1 MKIAYNP
8 LGSGAHTPA
17 PDNKD
22 IIFDL
27 VTRTI
32 YAKGVPFDG
41 TKYIAF
47 KKHTSPDNTGG
58 SEGLVPIP
66 SYSTTNT
73 RLLRED
79 GQWVNVA
86 GVSAPDDYLSTEST
100 NSVENR
106 VIAEEFE
113 KVFAQLILKAENVYK
128 IINVGGIN
136 LVASGTNDVLEFVQG
151 NGIQL
156 LPSEINKSI
165 TISTRAIG
173 QQGIDISYNSG
184 QLIAKVAD
192 TYFNRW
198 NEVFNWYTS
207 VTEEDTDNYINK
219 WQEIVDFLNG
229 VPDTTL
235 NGILANFVKD
245 LETTGEGNAV
255 TDVSKV
261 GNKITV
267 TKGNSFLPLTGGTVN
282 GWVNIRNTKS
292 TEGTLQICTGSSS
305 SKPRIRFE
313 GDVSWGYLGF
323 ASANK
328 PCYYDNSLNEY
339 ILWHSGNDGTGS
351 GLDADLLDGQH
362 ASYFATAASLGNY
375 VTLSTAQTIT
385 GQKLFTQAVIT
396 KGRVVITGGQA
407 LEWQDIED
415 RNETSCLLLPRE
427 SNGYRLNYYDG
438 TNWHWLAY
446 SSDVDAL
453 KEYYWANVK
462 ISKDSSTTTIPTFG
476 GLIVNGNSRL
486 DGQNYIMSF
495 SQNYND
501 TWSDGTNAHPW
512 YGYDHRYE
520 NTGVYSTTISDYFG
534 MTLKTAQCNL
544 SITTSKVGI
553 GTFNPIGK
561 LHIVHTSSGSVSSNN
576 AIYVTDNTTAA
587 STRFMNLFAPSL
599 TASTAATAG
608 AHIVLGVNEDAYNF
622 GYIKFVYTG
631 LSSIS
636 NAIRFGFANSDN
648 LVSILGNGNVGVGT
662 TAPKSKLSVFAY
674 SSSTPTLGALGNSGT
689 AEIGAAGSYGTY
701 FWTTGTGKGYIQQG
715 RSDGTATAY
724 DLILQMLGGNVGI
737 GISSPGHKLQ
747 VQGRIMTSSDLVDG
761 IIIHRATEAGAFV
774 RYLANNQTTKGWRA
788 GSLGGSND
796 FTFEYSSDTFST
808 TTQRMLIKN
817 TGDTYIYGN
826 LNVGASGTRN
836 YLAFRGTTGDNPG
849 TFTHTYIGENIWGGN
864 ESSELVLYKG
874 NDIGTTA
881 TTVDTSGADRIRHI
895 AGGHLFQVYKSTLS
909 GSFETICTS
918 TVPVN
923 MLAIHQTSIQTYAP
937 LVIIGDRYEGNY
949 GINMSNSNI
958 VGLNAIFTQDLAE
971 GATEGYQFKR
981 TNGNYDSI
989 WCADGTF
996 YFSPNGNNASQNG
1009 SYSTNYTV
1017 LHTGNFAYTWN
1028 ATTTKSAWSRIMSM
1042 GSDSNVILTINF
1054 SQNSQASSHTYFVN
1068 TNYGTARIAQIMYGG
1083 YQYNSNPQ
1091 VRVTKSSET
1100 FFHVE
1105 VYNTYGY
1112 NGATTI
1118 TFGCKA
1124 ILAYGSMSTISA
1136 YTVGSGTVC
1145 SSLTSSNAM
1154 ASNFIAETAINS
1166 RVLISHDTRND
1177 TITPS
1182 TYGNGFR
1189 VHFQANGTNGIN
1201 DGGSYYGLI
1210 HIKHYGSSG
1219 DHSGGYPH
1227 QIAFTPNNNLWHR
1240 IGTSSSAWG
1249 SWIKIL
1255 DSNNYA
1261 ATLDGRYVNVTGDT
1275 MTGKL
1280 TLMSNAY
1287 TDDGTTGALHLANSN
1302 ITGINA
1308 LYFADASESATEGIN
1323 FYRSATTVD
1332 TVWAA
1337 SGVLYFTPNRTYGT
1351 SGTSYTIWHSGN
1363 DGSGS
1368 GLDAD
1373 TIDNKHLSDLN
1384 VDYIYTINCT
1394 SLSTSNFYPVIF
1406 SSNDRPLHCKI
1417 QSDNRSGAH
1426 AYNQN
1431 VLEFSFVAQGWSDTP
1446 KKLTIINYGCYSNSE
1461 ITIGCIGNGNERG
1474 ATCVWVRGGSSYRIW
1489 SNRVGSLKT
1498 SNYTSGNEI
1507 FTVGTGYSGGTN
1519 TKVTIFFTPQ
1529 STISSGMYV
1538 NDLIKSSSNIYA
1550 AHFYENSDIKLK
1562 KNIKNISSS
1571 DDIPILKEFDWKK
1584 DGTHGYG
1591 LIAQEL
1597 EAMGYSELVSGS
1609 EESGKTVNYSA
1620 ALSLIV
1626 GKLQVK
1632 IKELEKE
1639 IENLKNKN

>member
-86 GVSAPDDYLSTEST
+86 GVSAPDDHLSTEST

-267 TKGNSFLPLTGGTVN
+267 TKGNSFLPLSGGTVN

-375 VTLSTAQTIT
+375 VTLTTAQTISGVKT
-385 GQKLFTQAVIT
+385 FSTQQKFTV
-396 KGRVVITGGQA
+396 
-407 LEWQDIED
+407 E
-415 RNETSCLLLPRE
+415 
-427 SNGYRLNYYDG
+427 G
-438 TNWHWLAY
+438 TAPFT
-446 SSDVDAL
+446 VT
-453 KEYYWANVK
+453 
-462 ISKDSSTTTIPTFG
+462 STTQVTN
-476 GLIVNGNSRL
+476 LNADML
-486 DGQNYIMSF
+486 DGVHLAGYGGGAGVMRS
-495 SQNYND
+495 
-501 TWSDGTNAHPW
+501 WARGT
-512 YGYDHRYE
+512 Y
-520 NTGVYSTTISDYFG
+520 TTVNQYF
-534 MTLKTAQCNL
+534 
-544 SITTSKVGI
+544 
-553 GTFNPIGK
+553 
-561 LHIVHTSSGSVSSNN
+561 
-576 AIYVTDNTTAA
+576 
-587 STRFMNLFAPSL
+587 
-599 TASTAATAG
+599 
-608 AHIVLGVNEDAYNF
+608 
-622 GYIKFVYTG
+622 
-631 LSSIS
+631 
-636 NAIRFGFANSDN
+636 
-648 LVSILGNGNVGVGT
+648 GNGNVVVIDPRPTDDSTLSANTIIFSLGEYANRNTQLAFMYDRDEIKYRRATDGPT
-662 TAPKSKLSVFAY
+662 WKAWRTLAFTDSDITGNAATATKLQTSRKLWGKSF
-674 SSSTPTLGALGNSGT
+674 
-689 AEIGAAGSYGTY
+689 
-701 FWTTGTGKGYIQQG
+701 
-715 RSDGTATAY
+715 DGTADVYGLITIGQ
-724 DLILQMLGGNVGI
+724 DLLTNPAIQFYRGEFIDGHGNIKMYSDTNTWSVGHKDTVASGVGLFVQALGNVGI
-737 GISSPGHKLQ
+737 GTKSPGHKLQ
-747 VQGRIMTSSDLVDG
+747 VQGRIMTSSDIVDG
-761 IIIHRATEAGAFV
+761 IIIHRASTGAGAFV
-774 RYLANNQTTKGWRA
+774 RYLANNQTAIGWRA
-788 GSLGGSND
+788 GSLGDSND
-796 FTFEYSSDTFST
+796 FTFEYSTDTFST
-808 TTQRMLIKN
+808 TTRRMLIKN

-826 LNVGASGTRN
+826 LNIGASSTRN

-849 TFTHTYIGENIWGGN
+849 SFNHTYIGENLWGGN

-895 AGGHLFQVYKSTLS
+895 AGGHLFQVYKSALS

-937 LVIIGDRYEGNY
+937 LVITGNRYEGDY

-971 GATEGYQFKR
+971 SATEGYQFKR

-1042 GSDSNVILTINF
+1042 SSNSNVILTINF
-1054 SQNSQASSHTYFVN
+1054 SQSSQASSHTYFVN

-1083 YQYNSNPQ
+1083 YQHNSNPQ

-1100 FFHVE
+1100 SFHVE

-1124 ILAYGSMSTISA
+1124 ILAYGSMSTIST
-1136 YTVGSGTVC
+1136 YTAGSGTVC
-1145 SSLTSSNAM
+1145 SSLTSSNTT
-1154 ASNFIAETAINS
+1154 ASNFNSDMLDGYHESKFPLLNGVKSGTWNWNDVIRAGYYKIQAGTITNHPSGIYNYGMAAVLTTENHADGENRELQLYYPHSQTNNIAVWGRMHNSGTQGNGWGSWWGIPNTEGVKQIINTYYWANISVSSTSSTTTTPTFGGVTVNGNLTFNVPNADSVKIKRTASGAGSFIDYMAANQTTEFWRVGSSSNHHFTFEYKGGSNILMLIQSDGKVGIGTTSPAQKLHVVGAIAATTTIIGGYGLTRSFHAGGGGTYAWIDSRDTSNSVINNIILYDNRTS
-1166 RVLISHDTRND
+1166 TRTLTPHDNNTYSLGTSSLRWSNIYGVNANLSGYIWLNTGDPTLKIYSGRITDAKSDGNICFQTSIDGTDGQSHDYPTNYGARCNIVLQPRGGQVYIGTNPD
-1177 TITPS
+1177 GGNTNYKLYVNGNIYGSYFANSVESLKNHGNLTAVSGTTTMPS
-1182 TYGNGFR
+1182 GLRLYSVYSNGYPCTYGN
-1189 VHFQANGTNGIN
+1189 V
-1201 DGGSYYGLI
+1201 L
-1210 HIKHYGSSG
+1210 
-1219 DHSGGYPH
+1219 
-1227 QIAFTPNNNLWHR
+1227 R
-1240 IGTSSSAWG
+1240 IG
-1249 SWIKIL
+1249 
-1255 DSNNYA
+1255 
-1261 ATLDGRYVNVTGDT
+1261 
-1275 MTGKL
+1275 
-1280 TLMSNAY
+1280 
-1287 TDDGTTGALHLANSN
+1287 
-1302 ITGINA
+1302 
-1308 LYFADASESATEGIN
+1308 
-1323 FYRSATTVD
+1323 
-1332 TVWAA
+1332 
-1337 SGVLYFTPNRTYGT
+1337 
-1351 SGTSYTIWHSGN
+1351 
-1363 DGSGS
+1363 GSGS
-1368 GLDAD
+1368 GELVCGWTGDSSLGRLYYRSKRDVASQAWSGWG
-1373 TIDNKHLSDLN
+1373 TIAYTSDIPNMGLT
-1384 VDYIYTINCT
+1384 TITKSIKVTT
-1394 SLSTSNFYPVIF
+1394 SWQNTGIT
-1406 SSNDRPLHCKI
+1406 
-1417 QSDNRSGAH
+1417 GA
-1426 AYNQN
+1426 NIGDG
-1431 VLEFSFVAQGWSDTP
+1431 SFVVQITNISD
-1446 KKLTIINYGCYSNSE
+1446 YSNGGGHYSE
-1461 ITIGCIGNGNERG
+1461 TYTGLMTSTTETTNATVSDEILLHRAGHAPNSSVLYLRTIR
-1474 ATCVWVRGGSSYRIW
+1474 
-1489 SNRVGSLKT
+1489 T
-1498 SNYTSGNEI
+1498 S
-1507 FTVGTGYSGGTN
+1507 
-1519 TKVTIFFTPQ
+1519 
-1529 STISSGMYV
+1529 SSGY
-1538 NDLIKSSSNIYA
+1538 LQ
-1550 AHFYENSDIKLK
+1550 LQ
-1562 KNIKNISSS
+1562 
-1571 DDIPILKEFDWKK
+1571 
-1584 DGTHGYG
+1584 
-1591 LIAQEL
+1591 IA
-1597 EAMGYSELVSGS
+1597 G
-1609 EESGKTVNYSA
+1609 NYNMSA
-1620 ALSLIV
+1620 AQNITF
-1626 GKLQVK
+1626 KFRR
-1632 IKELEKE
+1632 I
-1639 IENLKNKN
+1639 I